1 MSVSAPFHRSKRRF
15 DDYLPRTWS
24 RRCSMMAYGQG
35 PALRTLNDVEVAV
48 VVMIGSALQQDALY
62 EGSRSLRA
70 DFPD

>member
-1 MSVSAPFHRSKRRF
+1 
-15 DDYLPRTWS
+15 
-24 RRCSMMAYGQG
+24 MMAYGQG